1 MKDFPLHSVLD
12 YRKNLE
18 DKAQL
23 ALSQA
28 RQEYQRI
35 DQRIRAEKERLA
47 EVRQALDKRQ
57 IQGTDAMTL
66 MLHQQ
71 YLEAVGHNL
80 QRLEQELLW
89 ADKKIWDK
97 KKALHTACTNKKKL
111 EKLKTSHELKVQ
123 AEKNR
128 VETAQLDEVAASRW
142 GGNW

>member
-35 DQRIRAEKERLA
+35 EQRMLAEKAQLA
-47 EVRQALDKRQ
+47 EVRQALNKHQ
-57 IQGTDAMTL
+57 VQGTDAMTL

-71 YLEAVGHNL
+71 FLEAVGHNL
-80 QRLEQELLW
+80 QRLEQELAR
-89 ADKKIWDK
+89 ADQKIWDQ

-111 EKLKTSHELKVQ
+111 EKLKTSHELRVQ

-128 VETAQLDEVAASRW
+128 LETAQLDEVATSRW